1 MKSLRKEPSAKRMR
15 TASTKKE
22 KRPPLRADDF
32 HEIRYSDMDSWLD
45 DFKKEELERGREG

>member
-1 MKSLRKEPSAKRMR
+1 MKSLRKEPSPMRMR